1 MINFDDYSKSLDAH
15 ITFFE
20 KHYTNDERDKAEVQM
35 VQRDI
40 SHKLDKILENSNT
53 MNNDEITQLLIKITK
68 INTLIGMVK

>member
-1 MINFDDYSKSLDAH
+1 MINFDDYSKRLDAH

-20 KHYTNDERDKAEVQM
+20 KHYTNDEKDKAEVQM